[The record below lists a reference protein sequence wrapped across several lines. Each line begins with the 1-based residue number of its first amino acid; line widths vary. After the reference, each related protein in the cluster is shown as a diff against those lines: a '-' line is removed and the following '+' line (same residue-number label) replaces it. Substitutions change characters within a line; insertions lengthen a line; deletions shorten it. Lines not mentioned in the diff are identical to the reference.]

1 MPASGGENVKGGGT
15 APEGGS
21 LLSSGSDLDL
31 AQLDTLELST
41 HVQGTKQSTKWGVK
55 KFTTWCGKRN
65 VDINFS
71 SISPEELAENLQKYY
86 AEVKGEDG
94 KALSPSGLCGLRS
107 SLHRH
112 ITTPPVSRSIN
123 IIQVKFRIHKK
134 KHLIIIHDHIHHYDI
149 FLFRTENS

>member
-1 MPASGGENVKGGGT
+1 MDV
-15 APEGGS
+15 PEEGKPS
-21 LLSSGSDLDL
+21 HSQSSNTSDLDL
-31 AQLDTLELST
+31 AQLDALELST
-41 HVQGTKQSTKWGVK
+41 HVKGTKLCTKWGVK

-65 VDINFS
+65 IEVNFS
-71 SISPEELAENLQKYY
+71 SVFPEELAENLRKYY

-134 KHLIIIHDHIHHYDI
+134 KHFIFIQHI
-149 FLFRTENS
+149 